1 MTVTQINSDR
11 PLYTRRPHPFGMHT
25 CARVQ
30 PSMDRSPC
38 IIESV
43 NVTHH
48 CVTIMRV
55 WRSQVPHVRVEEE
68 GGVHVRRRVAEEPDH
83 RDAVDG
89 RMGHSPAGVPQGGYP
104 GWLPRGT
111 TPGYYVVPAIYP
123 GVPTHYP
130 GVPRGR
136 EGSLGMHVPGSL
148 VPGDPLTYTGWG
160 YGVPR
165 GCTTPGLGYGYQ
177 GVPRGPDGN
186 QSGSP
191 GVPLGGGTHPGYCS
205 RPYP

>member
-30 PSMDRSPC
+30 PSMYRSPC

-48 CVTIMRV
+48 CVTIMHV

-111 TPGYYVVPAIYP
+111 MGYPLSTPGYPLTTPGYP
-123 GVPTHYP
+123 GVE
-130 GVPRGR
+130 RGPWACMFL
-136 EGSLGMHVPGSL
+136 GPSSLG
-148 VPGDPLTYTGWG
+148 
-160 YGVPR
+160 
-165 GCTTPGLGYGYQ
+165 
-177 GVPRGPDGN
+177 
-186 QSGSP
+186 
-191 GVPLGGGTHPGYCS
+191 TH
-205 RPYP
+205 

>member
-104 GWLPRGT
+104 GWLPRGRYPGILWCT
-111 TPGYYVVPAIYP
+111 HFLPRGTHSLPRGTQGSRGVPGHACSWVPRPWGPIDLYWLGVWGTPGLYNP
-123 GVPTHYP
+123 GVGVWVPRGTP
-130 GVPRGR
+130 GSGWEPVGVPRG
-136 EGSLGMHVPGSL
+136 
-148 VPGDPLTYTGWG
+148 
-160 YGVPR
+160 
-165 GCTTPGLGYGYQ
+165 TPGGWYP
-177 GVPRGPDGN
+177 PR
-186 QSGSP
+186 
-191 GVPLGGGTHPGYCS
+191 VL
-205 RPYP
+205 